1 MTKHSTFKSLSMAS
15 AVAAALAFGSVGYA
29 QTAPTPQTNDS
40 KSPAPVTG
48 DTAKTAGE
56 RDNAKMNKKSTKAG
70 KVAAK
75 KADTTST
82 QGTNSG
88 TSKSGDTT
96 MPATKGDGSGK
107 S

>member
-1 MTKHSTFKSLSMAS
+1 MTKPSTLKSLSMAS
-15 AVAAALAFGSVGYA
+15 AVAAALAFGSVAHA

-40 KSPAPVTG
+40 KMAAPVTG
-48 DTAKTAGE
+48 GSAKTAEE
-56 RDNAKMNKKSTKAG
+56 RDAAKMNKKSTKAG

-82 QGTNSG
+82 QGTNAG

-96 MPATKGDGSGK
+96 MPANKGDGSGK

>member
-1 MTKHSTFKSLSMAS
+1 MTKHITLKSLSMAS

-29 QTAPTPQTNDS
+29 QAPVQPQSNDS
-40 KSPAPVTG
+40 KMPAPATG
-48 DTAKTAGE
+48 DAAKTTGE

-82 QGTNSG
+82 QGTNAG

-96 MPATKGDGSGK
+96 LPATKGDGSGK